1 MKLPKAS
8 IIWPAASF
16 PVWPWPKTTLVEA
29 TFKANLNTVAIN
41 NKLGKLEKSSG
52 LKVCIATIKIT
63 KEIKMFETKKM
74 SSKNTGRGNT
84 IIATSI
90 IMPNGKIPDLRIS
103 EKLPIKDVLFFVNS
117 MTFTSPCQK

>member
-16 PVWPWPKTTLVEA
+16 PVWPWPNTTLVEA
-29 TFKANLNTVAIN
+29 TFKANLRTVAIN
-41 NKLGKLEKSSG
+41 NKLGKLEKSKG

-63 KEIKMFETKKM
+63 KEIKMFETKKT

-90 IMPNGKIPDLRIS
+90 MMPSGNIPDLSIS
-103 EKLPIKDVLFFVNS
+103 GKLPVSGVLFFVKS
-117 MTFTSPCQK
+117 MTFASPCQK

>member
-29 TFKANLNTVAIN
+29 TFKANLSTVAIN
-41 NKLGKLEKSSG
+41 NRLGKLEKSKG

-63 KEIKMFETKKM
+63 KEIKMFETKKT
-74 SSKNTGRGNT
+74 SSKKTGRGNT

-90 IMPNGKIPDLRIS
+90 IMPSGKIPDLRMS
-103 EKLPIKDVLFFVNS
+103 EKLPVNDVLLLVSS
-117 MTFTSPCQK
+117 MTLASPCQK